1 MEGILK
7 IELQTMRTAFEKKIA
22 VLKTSI
28 AKNNEEYILQ
38 LASKERE
45 ISQLKEN
52 NEVLYR
58 RFQHLTPK

>member
-1 MEGILK
+1 
-7 IELQTMRTAFEKKIA
+7 MRTAFEKKIA
-22 VLKTSI
+22 ILKTSF
-28 AKNNEEYILQ
+28 AKNDEEYRLQ

-58 RFQHLTPK
+58 RFEYLTSK